1 MSTSAARRHEL
12 AEKRA
17 EVNALIKR
25 ARRIQRRSRDRIDWS
40 SKANVKYNPLAG
52 VGLNVARQN
61 MVQLERLSKRLQ
73 GFTVRGLQTTSNGEI
88 IDSVLVKRLRKVE
101 RNARRRIRYQEKQ
114 VMDWRPGQG
123 GGKTIGELWKMK
135 EDIGF
140 FGLKTVKTKYVR
152 DRKAFVKIIE
162 GREKEHRN
170 NVAGSDLDVIL
181 KILHRIPGSNGI
193 VARLTALPAVK
204 VAVLRRDTRFMNSIK
219 DPYSNPWI
227 GDLSDTEQILNQIET
242 L

>member
-1 MSTSAARRHEL
+1 MSTSAARRREL

-40 SKANVKYNPLAG
+40 SKANAKYNPLAG

-73 GFTVRGLQTTSNGEI
+73 GFTVRGLQAASNGEI
-88 IDSVLVKRLRKVE
+88 IDSMLVERLRKVE
-101 RNARRRIRYQEKQ
+101 RNARRRVRRQEKK
-114 VMDWRPGQG
+114 VASWRPGQG
-123 GGKTIGELWKMK
+123 GGKTIGELWKLK
-135 EDIGF
+135 EDMNF
-140 FGLKTVKTKYVR
+140 FGFKTVKTKYVR
-152 DRKAFVKIIE
+152 DKEAFVKIIE
-162 GREKEHRN
+162 GREKEYRN
-170 NVAGSDLDVIL
+170 NVAGSDLYVIL
-181 KILHRIPGSNGI
+181 KILHRIPGSDGI
-193 VARLTALPAVK
+193 AARLKALPPTK

-227 GDLSDTEQILNQIET
+227 GDFSDTEQILGQMEA